1 MIYHYCRVSTKDQNL
16 ARQIDALNAYKPAD
30 RVFCDKQSGKD
41 FNREEYQEMKRVVVS
56 GDEIIVEEL
65 DRLGRNKDE
74 VKKEL
79 AYFDQIGVKVRMLDV
94 PTTLNDFPGQEWVQ
108 SMLNNVL
115 IEVLGAVAE
124 QERKKIRKRQEEG
137 IAIAKAEGKYTG
149 RKPKEID
156 EGLMRDVCLA
166 WKRGEITGEIAAER
180 LGVSRNTLYRRMKGF
195 CAE

>member
-1 MIYHYCRVSTKDQNL
+1 MIYHYCRVSSKDQNL

-41 FNREEYQEMKRVVVS
+41 FNRDEYQEMKQIATC

-65 DRLGRNKDE
+65 DRLGRNKEE

-115 IEVLGAVAE
+115 IEVLGAIAE

-149 RKPKEID
+149 RKPKAID
-156 EGLMRDVCLA
+156 EALMDGVYSA
-166 WKRGEITGEIAAER
+166 WQRGEITGGEAAER
-180 LGVSRNTLYRRMKGF
+180 LGISRNTLYRRVKMLCK
-195 CAE
+195 